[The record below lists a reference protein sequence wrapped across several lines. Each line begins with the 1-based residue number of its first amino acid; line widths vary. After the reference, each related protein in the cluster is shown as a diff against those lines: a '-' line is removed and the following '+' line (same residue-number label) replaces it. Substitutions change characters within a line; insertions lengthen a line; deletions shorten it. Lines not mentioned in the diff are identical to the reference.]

1 MRKITTASLLKMK
14 QEGQKFTAITAYDAT
29 FAKLFDDEGAHVLLI
44 GDSLGMVLQGGQDTL
59 AVNMD
64 EMVYHTRCVARGASK
79 ALVVADMPFMSYAT
93 PEQTYQNAARLM
105 AAGARMV
112 KMEGGD
118 WLCDSIR
125 HLTRNGVPVCGH
137 LGLTP
142 QSVHVFGGFKVQGR
156 DEFQAQ
162 EIYRQALE
170 LQAAGI
176 QLLVLECVPTALAE
190 RITKALRIPVIGIGA
205 GPATDGQILVMH
217 DAFGVTSGY
226 VPKFTKNF
234 LAETGDVRAAI
245 RLYVQQVSEGSFP
258 ARSTA
263 STDPGG
269 CTMGA
274 AAPVSAC
281 QPRTVNP
288 YS

>member
-1 MRKITTASLLKMK
+1 MSKITTASLLKMK

-245 RLYVQQVSEGSFP
+245 RLYVQQVSEGCFP
-258 ARSTA
+258 G
-263 STDPGG
+263 PEH
-269 CTMGA
+269 CF
-274 AAPVSAC
+274 
-281 QPRTVNP
+281 N
-288 YS
+288 

>member
-1 MRKITTASLLKMK
+1 MSKITTASLLKMK
-14 QEGQKFTAITAYDAT
+14 QDDQKFTAITAYDAT

-258 ARSTA
+258 G
-263 STDPGG
+263 PEH
-269 CTMGA
+269 CF
-274 AAPVSAC
+274 
-281 QPRTVNP
+281 N
-288 YS
+288 

>member
-1 MRKITTASLLKMK
+1 MSKITTASLLKMK
-14 QEGQKFTAITAYDAT
+14 QDGQKFTAITAYDAT

-64 EMVYHTRCVARGASK
+64 EMVYHTRCVARGASQ

-118 WLCDSIR
+118 WLCESIR

-176 QLLVLECVPTALAE
+176 QLLVLECVPTTLAE

-217 DAFGVTSGY
+217 DAFGITSGY

-234 LAETGDVRAAI
+234 LAETGDVRAAV

-258 ARSTA
+258 G
-263 STDPGG
+263 PEH
-269 CTMGA
+269 CF
-274 AAPVSAC
+274 
-281 QPRTVNP
+281 N
-288 YS
+288 

>member
-1 MRKITTASLLKMK
+1 MSKITTTHLQKMK
-14 QEGQKFTAITAYDAT
+14 QDGQKITAITAYDAT
-29 FAKLFDDEGAHVLLI
+29 FAKLFDDEDAQVLLI
-44 GDSLGMVLQGGQDTL
+44 GDSLGMVLQGGDDTL
-59 AVNMD
+59 AVSMD
-64 EMVYHTRCVARGASK
+64 EMVYHTRCVVRGTTN
-79 ALVVADMPFMSYAT
+79 ALVVTDMPFMSYAT

-156 DEFQAQ
+156 DEFHAQ

-176 QLLVLECVPTALAE
+176 QLLVLECVPVSLAE

-217 DAFGVTSGY
+217 DAFGITSGY

-234 LAETGDVRAAI
+234 LAETGDMRAAI
-245 RLYVQQVSEGSFP
+245 RLYVQQVSEGTFP
-258 ARSTA
+258 G
-263 STDPGG
+263 PEH
-269 CTMGA
+269 CF
-274 AAPVSAC
+274 
-281 QPRTVNP
+281 N
-288 YS
+288 

>member
-1 MRKITTASLLKMK
+1 MSKITTASLLKMK

-190 RITKALRIPVIGIGA
+190 RITRALRIPVIGIGA

-226 VPKFTKNF
+226 VPKFSKNF

-258 ARSTA
+258 G
-263 STDPGG
+263 PEH
-269 CTMGA
+269 CF
-274 AAPVSAC
+274 
-281 QPRTVNP
+281 N
-288 YS
+288 

>member
-1 MRKITTASLLKMK
+1 MSKITTASLLKMK
-14 QEGQKFTAITAYDAT
+14 QDGQKFTAITAYDAT

-234 LAETGDVRAAI
+234 LAETGDMRAAI

-258 ARSTA
+258 G
-263 STDPGG
+263 PEH
-269 CTMGA
+269 CF
-274 AAPVSAC
+274 
-281 QPRTVNP
+281 N
-288 YS
+288 

>member
-1 MRKITTASLLKMK
+1 MSKITTTGLLKMK
-14 QEGQKFTAITAYDAT
+14 QDGQKITAITAYDAT
-29 FAKLFDDEGAHVLLI
+29 FAKLFDDEGAQVLLI
-44 GDSLGMVLQGGQDTL
+44 GDSLGMVLQGGDDTL
-59 AVNMD
+59 AVSMD
-64 EMVYHTRCVARGASK
+64 EMVYHTRCVAHGTSK

-118 WLCDSIR
+118 WLCESIR

-156 DEFQAQ
+156 DEFHAQ

-176 QLLVLECVPTALAE
+176 QLLVLECVPVSLAE

-217 DAFGVTSGY
+217 DAFGITSGY

-234 LAETGDVRAAI
+234 LAETGDMRAAI
-245 RLYVQQVSEGSFP
+245 RLYVQQVSDGTFP
-258 ARSTA
+258 G
-263 STDPGG
+263 PEH
-269 CTMGA
+269 CF
-274 AAPVSAC
+274 
-281 QPRTVNP
+281 N
-288 YS
+288 

>member
-1 MRKITTASLLKMK
+1 MSKITTASLLKMK
-14 QEGQKFTAITAYDAT
+14 QDGQKFTAITAYDAT

-64 EMVYHTRCVARGASK
+64 EMVYHTRCVARGASN
-79 ALVVADMPFMSYAT
+79 ALIIADMPFMSYAT

-176 QLLVLECVPTALAE
+176 QLLVLECVPTSLAE
-190 RITKALRIPVIGIGA
+190 RISKALRIPVIGIGA

-234 LAETGDVRAAI
+234 LAETGDVRAAV

-258 ARSTA
+258 G
-263 STDPGG
+263 PEH
-269 CTMGA
+269 CF
-274 AAPVSAC
+274 
-281 QPRTVNP
+281 N
-288 YS
+288 

>member
-1 MRKITTASLLKMK
+1 MSKITTASLLKMK

-29 FAKLFDDEGAHVLLI
+29 FAKLFDGEGAHVLLI

-258 ARSTA
+258 G
-263 STDPGG
+263 PEH
-269 CTMGA
+269 CF
-274 AAPVSAC
+274 
-281 QPRTVNP
+281 N
-288 YS
+288 

>member
-1 MRKITTASLLKMK
+1 MSKITTASLLKMK
-14 QEGQKFTAITAYDAT
+14 QDGQKFTAITAYDAT

-226 VPKFTKNF
+226 VPKFSKNF

-258 ARSTA
+258 G
-263 STDPGG
+263 PEH
-269 CTMGA
+269 CF
-274 AAPVSAC
+274 
-281 QPRTVNP
+281 N
-288 YS
+288 

>member
-1 MRKITTASLLKMK
+1 MSKITTASLLKMK

-64 EMVYHTRCVARGASK
+64 EMVYHTRCVARGASN
-79 ALVVADMPFMSYAT
+79 ALIIADMPFMSYAT

-176 QLLVLECVPTALAE
+176 QLLVLECVPSSLAE
-190 RITKALRIPVIGIGA
+190 RISKALRIPVIGIGA

-258 ARSTA
+258 G
-263 STDPGG
+263 PEH
-269 CTMGA
+269 CF
-274 AAPVSAC
+274 
-281 QPRTVNP
+281 N
-288 YS
+288 

>member
-1 MRKITTASLLKMK
+1 MSKITTASLLKMK

-234 LAETGDVRAAI
+234 LAETGDMRAAI

-258 ARSTA
+258 G
-263 STDPGG
+263 PEH
-269 CTMGA
+269 CF
-274 AAPVSAC
+274 
-281 QPRTVNP
+281 N
-288 YS
+288 

>member
-1 MRKITTASLLKMK
+1 MSKITTASLLKMK
-14 QEGQKFTAITAYDAT
+14 QDGQKFTAITAYDAT

-245 RLYVQQVSEGSFP
+245 RLYVQQVSEGRFP
-258 ARSTA
+258 G
-263 STDPGG
+263 PEH
-269 CTMGA
+269 CF
-274 AAPVSAC
+274 
-281 QPRTVNP
+281 N
-288 YS
+288 

>member
-1 MRKITTASLLKMK
+1 MSKITTASLLKMK
-14 QEGQKFTAITAYDAT
+14 QDGQKFTAITAYDAT

-64 EMVYHTRCVARGASK
+64 EMVYHTRCVARGASN
-79 ALVVADMPFMSYAT
+79 ALIIADMPFMSYAT

-176 QLLVLECVPTALAE
+176 QLLVLECVPTGLAE

-234 LAETGDVRAAI
+234 LAETGDVRAAV

-258 ARSTA
+258 G
-263 STDPGG
+263 PEH
-269 CTMGA
+269 CF
-274 AAPVSAC
+274 
-281 QPRTVNP
+281 N
-288 YS
+288 

>member
-1 MRKITTASLLKMK
+1 MSKITAASLLKMK

-258 ARSTA
+258 G
-263 STDPGG
+263 PEH
-269 CTMGA
+269 CF
-274 AAPVSAC
+274 
-281 QPRTVNP
+281 N
-288 YS
+288 

>member
-1 MRKITTASLLKMK
+1 MSKITTTNLLKMK
-14 QEGQKFTAITAYDAT
+14 QEGQRITAITAYDAT

-59 AVNMD
+59 GVSMD
-64 EMVYHTRCVARGASK
+64 EMVYHTRCVVRGTTN
-79 ALVVADMPFMSYAT
+79 ALVVTDLPFMSYAT

-176 QLLVLECVPTALAE
+176 QLLVLECVPTSLAE
-190 RITKALRIPVIGIGA
+190 RISKALRIPVIGIGA

-217 DAFGVTSGY
+217 DAFGITSGY

-234 LAETGDVRAAI
+234 LAETGDMRAAI
-245 RLYVQQVSEGSFP
+245 RLYVKQVSEGTFP
-258 ARSTA
+258 G
-263 STDPGG
+263 PEH
-269 CTMGA
+269 CF
-274 AAPVSAC
+274 
-281 QPRTVNP
+281 N
-288 YS
+288 

>member
-1 MRKITTASLLKMK
+1 MSKITITNLLKMK
-14 QEGQKFTAITAYDAT
+14 QDGQKITAITAYDAT
-29 FAKLFDDEGAHVLLI
+29 FAKLFDDEGAQVLLI
-44 GDSLGMVLQGGQDTL
+44 GDSLGMVLQGGEDTL
-59 AVNMD
+59 GVSMD
-64 EMVYHTRCVARGASK
+64 EMVYHTRCVVRGTSK
-79 ALVVADMPFMSYAT
+79 ALVVTDMPFMSYAT

-156 DEFQAQ
+156 DEFHAQ

-176 QLLVLECVPTALAE
+176 QLLVLECVPVALAE

-217 DAFGVTSGY
+217 DAFGITSGY

-234 LAETGDVRAAI
+234 LAETGDMHAAI
-245 RLYVQQVSEGSFP
+245 RLYVKQVSEGTFP
-258 ARSTA
+258 G
-263 STDPGG
+263 PEH
-269 CTMGA
+269 CF
-274 AAPVSAC
+274 
-281 QPRTVNP
+281 N
-288 YS
+288 

>member
-1 MRKITTASLLKMK
+1 MSKITTTDLLKMK
-14 QEGQKFTAITAYDAT
+14 QEGQRITAITAYDAT

-59 AVNMD
+59 GVSMD
-64 EMVYHTRCVARGASK
+64 EMVYHTRCVVRGTTN
-79 ALVVADMPFMSYAT
+79 ALVVTDMPFMSYAT

-190 RITKALRIPVIGIGA
+190 RISKALRIPVIGIGA
-205 GPATDGQILVMH
+205 GPVTDGQILVMH
-217 DAFGVTSGY
+217 DAFGITSGY

-234 LAETGDVRAAI
+234 LAETGDMRAAI
-245 RLYVQQVSEGSFP
+245 RLYVKQVSEGTFP
-258 ARSTA
+258 G
-263 STDPGG
+263 PEH
-269 CTMGA
+269 CF
-274 AAPVSAC
+274 
-281 QPRTVNP
+281 N
-288 YS
+288 

>member
-1 MRKITTASLLKMK
+1 MSKITTASLLKMK

-162 EIYRQALE
+162 DIYRQALE

-217 DAFGVTSGY
+217 DAFGITSGY

-258 ARSTA
+258 G
-263 STDPGG
+263 PEH
-269 CTMGA
+269 CF
-274 AAPVSAC
+274 
-281 QPRTVNP
+281 N
-288 YS
+288 

>member
-1 MRKITTASLLKMK
+1 MSKITTASLLKMK
-14 QEGQKFTAITAYDAT
+14 QDGQKFTAITAYDAT

-258 ARSTA
+258 G
-263 STDPGG
+263 PEH
-269 CTMGA
+269 CF
-274 AAPVSAC
+274 
-281 QPRTVNP
+281 N
-288 YS
+288 

>member
-1 MRKITTASLLKMK
+1 MSKITTTNLLKMK
-14 QEGQKFTAITAYDAT
+14 QEGQRITAITAYDAT

-64 EMVYHTRCVARGASK
+64 EMVYHTRCVVRGTTN
-79 ALVVADMPFMSYAT
+79 ALVVSDMPFMSYAT

-176 QLLVLECVPTALAE
+176 QLLVLECVPTSLAE
-190 RITKALRIPVIGIGA
+190 RISKALRIPVIGIGA
-205 GPATDGQILVMH
+205 GPTTDGQILVMH
-217 DAFGVTSGY
+217 DAFGITSGY

-234 LAETGDVRAAI
+234 LAETGDMRAAI
-245 RLYVQQVSEGSFP
+245 RLYVKQVSEGTFP
-258 ARSTA
+258 G
-263 STDPGG
+263 PEH
-269 CTMGA
+269 CF
-274 AAPVSAC
+274 
-281 QPRTVNP
+281 N
-288 YS
+288 